1 MTRPMDWL
9 PQTNHLVWTKPA
21 DVRLEYL
28 PYRYPSRTAYTLEA
42 EIRQI
47 ETCVKKGYP
56 RLQLRDIKDEW
67 LSVVGFGPSL
77 HDTWREIKH
86 PFVTVSGAL
95 DFMQDKGV
103 IPDYHAECDGRD
115 YKTKHLEHA
124 NHTTKYFMA
133 SVCNPR
139 MWDLLEGCHVE
150 YWHTANG
157 QHVVDW
163 IGKNDLGSVLIAG
176 GSNIG
181 LTAIHVGGILGY
193 RKFRLYGFD
202 GNFRGDVRHAG
213 KHYAEPQR
221 RIVRTANGH
230 RWDTSPQMSHACDE
244 FLRLYDDQNIKC
256 EIVGDCLLADLVEEA
271 DRARAFWVDL
281 WSAFSEEMLPEIRQI
296 RADAE
301 TRKDSAEFRTGSINE
316 PSSIILRLLTE
327 KLQPEV
333 LVEVG
338 TCIGNSTTVMKAG
351 HIYTCDR
358 DNDCVKSTERITVH
372 PKKSSTEMLG
382 SLVDKGVKVD
392 MFFFD
397 GRLQYA
403 DLPLILRLSKP
414 STVFAFDDYIAAEK
428 GVCNVEFLQPYFP
441 KYKLIRPCGMV
452 REITSI
458 AVMMP

>member
-1 MTRPMDWL
+1 MRPMDWL
-9 PQTNHLVWTKPA
+9 PETNHLVWTKPA

-28 PYRYPSRTAYTLEA
+28 PYRFPSKTSYTIEA
-42 EIRQI
+42 ELRQI

-56 RLQLRDIKDEW
+56 RLQLRDIKDEV

-86 PFVTVSGAL
+86 PFITVSGAL
-95 DFMQDKGV
+95 DFMQEKGV

-124 NHTTKYFMA
+124 NKKTKYFMA

-139 MWDLLEGCHVE
+139 MWDLLAGCHIE

-163 IGKNDLGSVLIAG
+163 IAQHDLGSVLIAG

-213 KHYAEPQR
+213 PHYAEPQR

-244 FLRLYDDQNIKC
+244 FLRLYDDPNLKC
-256 EIVGDCLLADLVEEA
+256 EIVGDCLLADLVQEA
-271 DRARAFWVDL
+271 DFARAFWSDL
-281 WSAFSEEMLPEIRQI
+281 WDNGFSDEMVTEIRQV
-296 RADAE
+296 RAEAE
-301 TRKDSAEFRTGSINE
+301 KRIEWARFRTGSINE
-316 PSSIILRLLTE
+316 PSSLILRMLTE
-327 KLQPEV
+327 KLKPGV
-333 LVEVG
+333 VVEVG
-338 TCIGNSTTVMKAG
+338 TYIGNSTMAMRAG
-351 HIYTCDR
+351 HIYTVDR
-358 DNDCVKSTERITVH
+358 DNDCVPKSEKITPH
-372 PKKSSTEMLG
+372 PGKSSTEMLG
-382 SLVDKGVKVD
+382 SLVEKGVKAD
-392 MFFFD
+392 MFFID
-397 GRLQYA
+397 GRLQFA
-403 DLPLILRLSKP
+403 DLPLVLRLCKP
-414 STVFAFDDYIAAEK
+414 TTVFAFDDYIAAEK
-428 GVCNVEFLQPYFP
+428 GVANVEFLRPYFP
-441 KYKLIRPCGMV
+441 KYKLVVPCGMS
-452 REITSI
+452 RDITSI